1 MAAAAA
7 LGDNSNPLVYSS
19 DSECEDLLGSL
30 SLGEIE
36 NWDKVEESEVDP
48 ITPVEVFEIIRR
60 LRDPEHPTLSLE
72 QLRVVTPEQI
82 QVTNGVTDGITRI
95 DVEFTPTIP
104 TCSVATLIGLTIR
117 TKLQKCVCGAN
128 GNVKINVNIKEGT
141 HDQEEQVNKQLND
154 KERCQAAI
162 ENPNLQKVLLQSGPF
177 PSTEVPSC
185 SSHLL

>member
-1 MAAAAA
+1 MLHVHNIHKPWADS
-7 LGDNSNPLVYSS
+7 LLTHSRLKHLLVSK
-19 DSECEDLLGSL
+19 SL
-30 SLGEIE
+30 QSIIPYL
-36 NWDKVEESEVDP
+36 SQ
-48 ITPVEVFEIIRR
+48 VFEIIRG

-72 QLRVVTPEQI
+72 QLRVVTAEQI
-82 QVTNGVTDGITRI
+82 RVSKGIDGITKI

-128 GNVKINVNIKEGT
+128 GDIKINVNIKEGT

-162 ENPNLQKVLLQSGPF
+162 ENPNLQKVIRQGIFESDPPLPDDLQLIPVS
-177 PSTEVPSC
+177 
-185 SSHLL
+185 